1 MICKICG
8 NTKDN
13 KVFKAKEMMF
23 GTGDCFDYIECSNCG
38 CLQISQVPDNLGD
51 YYPKNYSS
59 HNLSKP
65 NFIKGYIIRKR
76 DSYAFFKKSILG
88 KYIYQKRPNEFLS
101 ALGDVHM
108 DFNSKIL
115 DVGSGTGYLVNKVE
129 NQGYKNL
136 WGVDPFIESN
146 IIRENVKILK
156 KPIKELDEDNFD
168 YIIFNHSLEHIED
181 HLENIRKA
189 SQILSND
196 GTIVIAMPVKSDYI
210 WNLYHENWVQLDAPR
225 HVLIHSLKS
234 FDTLGW

>member
-115 DVGSGTGYLVNKVE
+115 
-129 NQGYKNL
+129 
-136 WGVDPFIESN
+136 
-146 IIRENVKILK
+146 
-156 KPIKELDEDNFD
+156 
-168 YIIFNHSLEHIED
+168 
-181 HLENIRKA
+181 
-189 SQILSND
+189 
-196 GTIVIAMPVKSDYI
+196 M
-210 WNLYHENWVQLDAPR
+210 
-225 HVLIHSLKS
+225 
-234 FDTLGW
+234 